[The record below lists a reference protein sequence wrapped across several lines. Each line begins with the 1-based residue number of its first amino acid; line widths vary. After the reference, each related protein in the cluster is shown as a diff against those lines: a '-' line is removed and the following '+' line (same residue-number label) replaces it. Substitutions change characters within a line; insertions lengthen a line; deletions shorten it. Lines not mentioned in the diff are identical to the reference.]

1 MMETPNKPF
10 EGSIG
15 GGEVVENF
23 AAGESGSV
31 DDNNN
36 YVENDAVEEEE
47 PTSVMEGDQGSVV
60 SDGIQRAKGRVT
72 FEEKS
77 LLNKSGQVGNKDENA
92 KGNKPLP
99 KITKF
104 ESRAPRDAREKMKMI
119 GGKQKLVV
127 MLICEEMGNIG

>member
-1 MMETPNKPF
+1 MMETPSKPF
-10 EGSIG
+10 EESI

-31 DDNNN
+31 DETNN

-60 SDGIQRAKGRVT
+60 SDGIQRTKGRVT

-77 LLNKSGQVGNKDENA
+77 LLNKSGQVGNKDERA
-92 KGNKPLP
+92 EQISPHLSSGNLAQTIPLRNSTKL
-99 KITKF
+99 KILK
-104 ESRAPRDAREKMKMI
+104 ANMKMI
-119 GGKQKLVV
+119 AGKK
-127 MLICEEMGNIG
+127 N